1 MSPGTALVQLQVQH
15 MSLTST
21 VLPQEA
27 GLSLELSGTN
37 TYEQVSSRLASAL
50 TPPLEDPSMIRF
62 TQQNNYT
69 QQPKPQ
75 HLRFPQQEMLLPEM
89 LSQHFGQTSDTL
101 YYEVL
106 DLPLQEL
113 ERLKTLK
120 VSNGIVCFAC
130 CNKSCRFGQVGVIL
144 VTDR

>member
-1 MSPGTALVQLQVQH
+1 M
-15 MSLTST
+15 
-21 VLPQEA
+21 
-27 GLSLELSGTN
+27 SLELSCN
-37 TYEQVSSRLASAL
+37 DTYEQVSSRVASAL
-50 TPPLEDPSMIRF
+50 TPPLDDPSKIRF

-75 HLRFPQQEMLLPEM
+75 HLRFPQQELLLPDM
-89 LSQHFGQTSDTL
+89 LSQHFGQSTDTL

-120 VSNGIVCFAC
+120 VSNSVSTGCLLYQVYHIKQVALIGLSYVLLRAQFDSKGVLSHAGAC
-130 CNKSCRFGQVGVIL
+130 SL
-144 VTDR
+144 LTA

>member
-1 MSPGTALVQLQVQH
+1 M
-15 MSLTST
+15 
-21 VLPQEA
+21 
-27 GLSLELSGTN
+27 SLELSGTN

-113 ERLKTLK
+113 ERLKTLR
-120 VSNGIVCFAC
+120 VSSSIVCFAGC
-130 CNKSCRFGQVGVIL
+130 YEASHIRQVIG
-144 VTDR
+144 

>member
-1 MSPGTALVQLQVQH
+1 M
-15 MSLTST
+15 
-21 VLPQEA
+21 
-27 GLSLELSGTN
+27 SLELSGTN

-50 TPPLEDPSMIRF
+50 TPPLDDPSKIRF

-75 HLRFPQQEMLLPEM
+75 HLRFSEQEMLLPEM

-120 VSNGIVCFAC
+120 VSTSSVCFAC
-130 CNKSCRFGQVGVIL
+130 CNKSYHIIQM
-144 VTDR
+144 

>member
-1 MSPGTALVQLQVQH
+1 M
-15 MSLTST
+15 
-21 VLPQEA
+21 
-27 GLSLELSGTN
+27 SLELSCN
-37 TYEQVSSRLASAL
+37 DTYEQVSSRVASGL
-50 TPPLEDPSMIRF
+50 TPPLDDPSKIRF

-89 LSQHFGQTSDTL
+89 LSQHFGQSSDTL

-120 VSNGIVCFAC
+120 VSNSVSTGYLLHQTYHI
-130 CNKSCRFGQVGVIL
+130 KQVALIGVSYVL
-144 VTDR
+144 LPAQV

>member
-1 MSPGTALVQLQVQH
+1 M
-15 MSLTST
+15 
-21 VLPQEA
+21 
-27 GLSLELSGTN
+27 SLELSSN
-37 TYEQVSSRLASAL
+37 DTYEEVSAHLAAAL
-50 TPPLEDPSMIRF
+50 NPPLEDPSKLRF

-75 HLRFPQQEMLLPEM
+75 SIPFPHQDRFLPDMLTN
-89 LSQHFGQTSDTL
+89 FGQTSDTL

-120 VSNGIVCFAC
+120 VTGG
-130 CNKSCRFGQVGVIL
+130 SCTVSIQIHSFSTHPHGTNRMHGSSHWGMGPAHY
-144 VTDR
+144 